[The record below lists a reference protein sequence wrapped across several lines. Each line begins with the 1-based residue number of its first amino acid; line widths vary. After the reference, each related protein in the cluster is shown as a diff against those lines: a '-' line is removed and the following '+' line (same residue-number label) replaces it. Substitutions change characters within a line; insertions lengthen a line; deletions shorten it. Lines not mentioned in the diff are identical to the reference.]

1 MIPIQHDILQH
12 LLNRKR
18 ISHKYDFGRVLIIG
32 GSQSMAGAP
41 VLAGRAALHS
51 GAGVVELA
59 VPASIAS
66 IAAGFDSCLII
77 HGLSS
82 NASGCFAADSL
93 KALREIAAYAD
104 VIVCGPGLGRS
115 PDLIPIIKTLWQ
127 EIPQTMIFDADAL
140 FALSK
145 IETSELKQHAGV
157 RILTP
162 HAGEMDRLLASV
174 GQSLPAP
181 VAMNRDQLEQAAHN
195 FAREANSIIV
205 LKGSQTLIT
214 DGALQWH
221 NNTGNPGMATAG
233 SGDVLSG
240 ILAAL
245 LAQGL
250 TPIDATKLGVWVHG
264 LAGDFAAQERTEMA
278 LVATD
283 LIEFLPKVFKQLQ
296 HDVANG

>member
-1 MIPIQHDILQH
+1 
-12 LLNRKR
+12 
-18 ISHKYDFGRVLIIG
+18 
-32 GSQSMAGAP
+32 MAGAP

-51 GAGVVELA
+51 GAGVVELC
-59 VPASIAS
+59 VPTSIAS
-66 IAAGFDSCLII
+66 ITAGFDSCLIT

-93 KALREIAAYAD
+93 KALRENAARAD

-115 PDLIPIIKTLWQ
+115 ADLSFIVKTLWR

-140 FALSK
+140 FALSE
-145 IETSELKQHAGV
+145 IEISELKHHTGI
-157 RILTP
+157 RIITP
-162 HAGEMDRLLASV
+162 HAGEMDRLLGSL
-174 GQSLPAP
+174 GQSLRSP
-181 VAMNRDQLEQAAHN
+181 VDMTRDELEKAAHN
-195 FAREANSIIV
+195 FARETDSFVV

-221 NNTGNPGMATAG
+221 NTTGNPGMATAG

-250 TPIDATKLGVWVHG
+250 TPFDAAKLGVWVHG
-264 LAGDFAAQERTEMA
+264 LAGDYAAQERTEMA

-283 LIEFLPKVFKQLQ
+283 LIEFLPKVFKQL
-296 HDVANG
+296 HGDLVDG